1 MSLDQGKNRN
11 GGSGDIRDRL
21 GKRKGLDDSLEACE
35 DDEDDDD
42 KGFMS
47 DRRVVERDRENESNG
62 SDLRMTLKNDLAE
75 RIGRKEDKE
84 ERQVIVKN
92 EAEVEERRKKKEEE
106 KQKEEERR
114 IRHEEEIRRE
124 EKKRGDASQNGAEK
138 SPATKR
144 KTKARDT
151 SSDSDEKSKRFGHFI
166 FWVASLT
173 IIMQRLWQKKENN

>member
-1 MSLDQGKNRN
+1 
-11 GGSGDIRDRL
+11 
-21 GKRKGLDDSLEACE
+21 
-35 DDEDDDD
+35 
-42 KGFMS
+42 MS

-114 IRHEEEIRRE
+114 IRHEEEVRRE

-138 SPATKR
+138 SPVTKR

-166 FWVASLT
+166 FGDASLT